1 MSAGGRYHRDMGGTG
16 FWVFLAIIVI
26 NLVIQVVRKSA
37 EKRALKA
44 AAGPLSSPSAA
55 QSSGEFEVVLE
66 RVGDARLEVV
76 KLLRGDL
83 GFSLQGAMTAVEEAP
98 TVLVRGVARGPA
110 GMLRSRLEAVG
121 ASASIRRSDEGRSG
135 ARPTSP
141 RSPTGDASA
150 EPSPP
155 AVPTSIEIA
164 ARNVL
169 GAGAFEAAKKAW
181 EERIEALRTPSV
193 PSAPTPSR
201 SPAVSDRGQAKSR
214 ASAKRSPSPEAAG
227 PSRQA
232 KQPARSPAVDPVARA
247 LPAVQTPLAGPG
259 ATSPPDLSRLL
270 GRQGLREAF
279 IVQELLRPPL
289 ALRSGMGGR
298 DS

>member
-1 MSAGGRYHRDMGGTG
+1 MGGTG

-26 NLVIQVVRKSA
+26 NLVIQVIRKSA

-44 AAGPLSSPSAA
+44 AASPLSSPSSA
-55 QSSGEFEVVLE
+55 QTPGEFEVVLE

-83 GFSLQGAMTAVEEAP
+83 GLTLQGAMTAVEEAP

-121 ASASIRRSDEGRSG
+121 AAASIRRSEEARSG
-135 ARPTSP
+135 TRSTAPPSSP
-141 RSPTGDASA
+141 VAASA
-150 EPSPP
+150 EPAPT
-155 AVPTSIEIA
+155 AVPTSIQIA

-169 GAGAFEAAKKAW
+169 GGGAFETAMKAW
-181 EERIEALRTPSV
+181 EERIEALRTPST
-193 PSAPTPSR
+193 PAPAP
-201 SPAVSDRGQAKSR
+201 SPAAGRGPTKRPPSGKKSR
-214 ASAKRSPSPEAAG
+214 TPEAVA
-227 PSRQA
+227 PSRQS
-232 KQPARSPAVDPVARA
+232 KEPAGAPAVEPVARA
-247 LPAVQTPLAGPG
+247 IPAVQAPRAASGSTSTP
-259 ATSPPDLSRLL
+259 DISRLL

>member
-1 MSAGGRYHRDMGGTG
+1 MGGTG

-26 NLVIQVVRKSA
+26 NLVIQVIRKSA

-44 AAGPLSSPSAA
+44 AASPLSSPSSA
-55 QSSGEFEVVLE
+55 QTPGEFEVVLE

-83 GFSLQGAMTAVEEAP
+83 GLTLQGAMTAVEEAP

-121 ASASIRRSDEGRSG
+121 AAASIRRSEEARSG
-135 ARPTSP
+135 TRPTAPPSSP
-141 RSPTGDASA
+141 VAPSA
-150 EPSPP
+150 EPAPT
-155 AVPTSIEIA
+155 AVPTSIQIA

-169 GAGAFEAAKKAW
+169 GGRAFETAMKAW
-181 EERIEALRTPSV
+181 EERIEALRTPST
-193 PSAPTPSR
+193 PAPAP
-201 SPAVSDRGQAKSR
+201 SPAAAGRDPT
-214 ASAKRSPSPEAAG
+214 KRPPSGKKPRTPEAVAA
-227 PSRQA
+227 SRQP
-232 KQPARSPAVDPVARA
+232 KEPARTPAVEPVARA
-247 LPAVQTPLAGPG
+247 IPAVQAPPAASGSTSTP
-259 ATSPPDLSRLL
+259 DISRLL

>member
-1 MSAGGRYHRDMGGTG
+1 VTAGGRYHRGMGGTG

-26 NLVIQVVRKSA
+26 NLVIQVVRKTA

-44 AAGPLSSPSAA
+44 AAGPLSSPTSA

-66 RVGDARLEVV
+66 RVGDARLEVI

-121 ASASIRRSDEGRSG
+121 ASASIRRSDEARSG

-141 RSPTGDASA
+141 RSPTGAASA

-169 GAGAFEAAKKAW
+169 GGAAFEAAKKAW
-181 EERIEALRTPSV
+181 EKRIEALRTPSV
-193 PSAPTPSR
+193 PTPSR
-201 SPAVSDRGQAKSR
+201 SPAVADRGQGKSR
-214 ASAKRSPSPEAAG
+214 ASVKRSPSPEAEG

-232 KQPARSPAVDPVARA
+232 KQPARSPTVDPVARA
-247 LPAVQTPLAGPG
+247 LPAVQTPLAGPRE
-259 ATSPPDLSRLL
+259 TSPPDLSRLL